1 MYENVRPMLNHWIV
15 QNADQHEQ
23 CSSVPKQ
30 KRAINTKLAVPRVM
44 HG

>member
-1 MYENVRPMLNHWIV
+1 MYENVRPTLNHWIV

-30 KRAINTKLAVPRVM
+30 KRAISKKLAVLGVM